1 MRSNKT
7 DLILI
12 QPKNADGMPIE
23 CRRNADVFKN
33 QDGTPRPNPPSNINI
48 KGRDHVFKS
57 GGIMCLKVEGSRV

>member
-33 QDGTPRPNPPSNINI
+33 QDGTPRPNPPSNIHI
-48 KGRDHVFKS
+48 KGSDHVFKS
-57 GGIMCLKVEGSRV
+57 